1 MIVCARVMT
10 QNDVCVWIK
19 FDCDPAMAA
28 GFFPVDLAIPGQIL
42 FFVMFLAPGQL
53 VQADVKL
60 VLGPERSPVLNC
72 GSDELD

>member
-1 MIVCARVMT
+1 MIVRARVMT

-19 FDCDPAMAA
+19 FDCNLATAASFFRVDP
-28 GFFPVDLAIPGQIL
+28 AIPGQIL